1 MTMRVRSTLLAAIAG
16 LAIGAPA
23 WSQDEEPAIPPP
35 VTDIAQEGLRVVDG
49 VSVTEFGTVE
59 IFVQNESLTA
69 VLYTL
74 AIEAGRNIVTTAE
87 AERTVSANISGVDL
101 ERGLEILLDLHGLDY
116 VEQDDFILVYSKEQ
130 LDAMRPRVTRVLT
143 LKHLTAADASEFV
156 TPLLSETG
164 TLTASREVEE
174 WEMPEDDED
183 RPAGKDDYAQQPT
196 LVIHD
201 YEDNIRQIEDL
212 LRKLD
217 VKPLQVL
224 VEATVLQVRLTEA
237 NAYGVDFALIQDVQF
252 TEFFGF
258 GLDQNPF
265 TPFTG
270 DNRISGE
277 DVTSTATSAVRDNDS
292 FLGTN
297 VGNQG
302 GDATIRGG
310 IISGNSAVFLRA
322 LDRVTD
328 VTLMA
333 NPKILALNR
342 QRARVQV
349 GRRVGFLSTSVS
361 EDGSEQSVQFLDTGV
376 LLTFRPFVSPDGTV
390 RLELKP
396 KISEVTFR
404 QVQDVLGRLVE
415 IPDEDVQELSTNIT
429 VPEGSTIVLGGMF
442 SETTNLSRSQIP
454 FLGDIPLIG
463 AAFRGH
469 DDDTVRVETLFLLR
483 PTIIRDDKL
492 IEDGR
497 LAAEEAERVRV
508 GTREGL
514 LPWSRERHTAMLNV
528 DAVRYAEQGE
538 RDKALW
544 MIRRSLQLAPIQ
556 PDAIRIREQLL
567 TDPRI
572 WPQESLTERALHHH
586 LYRVLDVP
594 PAQWTPEPYAAP
606 SLLPWPAQR
615 DQMPP
620 TPGTTEPMAEPA
632 RPSGGGTMVPHTPTQ
647 PAPVQPAPVPQP
659 APEPAAQPAP
669 PSAPAQPME
678 EMVPVGG

>member
-1 MTMRVRSTLLAAIAG
+1 MKRLTCTLLAMLGG
-16 LAIGAPA
+16 LTPA
-23 WSQDEEPAIPPP
+23 VFAQQDEDPAVPPP
-35 VTDIAQEGLRVVDG
+35 VTDVTQDEGLTIVPG
-49 VSVTEFGTVE
+49 VTVTEFGTVE

-74 AIEAGRNIVTTAE
+74 AIEAGRNIVTTAS
-87 AERTVSANISGVDL
+87 AERTVSANISGVEFDDAL
-101 ERGLEILLDLHGLDY
+101 DVLLDLHGLSY
-116 VEQDDFILVYSKEQ
+116 VEQGDFILVYSKEE
-130 LDAMRPRVTRVLT
+130 LNAMRPRLTRVFT
-143 LKHLTAADASEFV
+143 LKHLTAADAAEFV

-164 TLTASREVEE
+164 TLTASREVDE
-174 WEMPEDDED
+174 WEMPNNEDDM
-183 RPAGKDDYAQQPT
+183 PTGKDDYAHAPT

-201 YEDNIRQIEDL
+201 YESNLGEIADL

-217 VKPLQVL
+217 IKPLQVL
-224 VEATVLQVRLTEA
+224 VEATVLQVQLTEA
-237 NAYGVDFALIQDVQF
+237 NAYGIDFALVQDVQF

-258 GLDQNPF
+258 GINPSPF
-265 TPFTG
+265 SPFTG
-270 DNRISGE
+270 DNRIGGD

-297 VGNQG
+297 IGNQG

-310 IISGNSAVFLRA
+310 IISGNSAIFMRA

-349 GRRVGFLSTSVS
+349 GRRVGYLTTSVS
-361 EDGSEQSVQFLDTGV
+361 QTESTQTVEFLDTGV
-376 LLTFRPFVSPDGTV
+376 ILVFRPFVNEDGSI

-396 KISEVTFR
+396 KISDVTFR
-404 QVQDVLGRLVE
+404 QVQDVAGRLVD

-429 VPEGSTIVLGGMF
+429 VPEGATIVLGGMF
-442 SETTNLSRSQIP
+442 SEKTNLSRSQIP
-454 FLGDIPLIG
+454 IIGDIPLIG

-492 IEDGR
+492 IEDGEY
-497 LAAEEAERVRV
+497 AVDEMERVRV

-528 DAVRYAEQGE
+528 DAVRYAEEGD

-544 MIRRSLQLAPIQ
+544 MIRRSLQLAPVQ

-572 WPQESLTERALHHH
+572 WPQESLLERSMHHH

-594 PAQWTPEPYAAP
+594 EEPWSP
-606 SLLPWPAQR
+606 SL
-615 DQMPP
+615 D
-620 TPGTTEPMAEPA
+620 
-632 RPSGGGTMVPHTPTQ
+632 SN
-647 PAPVQPAPVPQP
+647 PAPTLIPAPAP
-659 APEPAAQPAP
+659 ADTMPKRESSASTTPPP
-669 PSAPAQPME
+669 PSAPPSRQNEPME
-678 EMVPVGG
+678 EMEPVGG